1 MGELLGVLPV
11 DKPKGLTSTEVL
23 NRIKKRF
30 GVSKVGHTGTLDPFA
45 EGLLLLLFGKATR
58 LAEYYQRL
66 PKRYIAA
73 GLLGV
78 ETDTYDIT
86 GNVTARR
93 EGSFPSRARMEEIVA
108 SFKGEILQVPPPFS
122 AKKIRG
128 KRAYQLAR
136 KGIRVELK
144 PVKVK
149 VYEIR
154 LLDYQPPRFTVEVEV
169 SGGTYIRS
177 LIRDIGLKTSLGA
190 TTESLKRTAIGN
202 ITLDKAHSLEEI
214 LNRDDLRGLLL
225 PPDWGLDFPKIT
237 LEPQLVKPL
246 KNGVFIPLKERFED
260 GTLLRVYSPKGFVAI
275 GRVVEGRLKPEKV
288 FL

>member
-1 MGELLGVLPV
+1 MGELLGVLAV

-30 GVSKVGHTGTLDPFA
+30 GIARVGHTGTLDPFA
-45 EGLLLLLFGKATR
+45 EGLLLLLLGKATR

-66 PKRYIAA
+66 PKRYIAV

-86 GNVTARR
+86 GNVTERR
-93 EGSFPSRARMEEIVA
+93 KGAFPSHARMEEIIA

-122 AKKIRG
+122 AKKIKGR
-128 KRAYQLAR
+128 RAYKLAR
-136 KGIRVELK
+136 KGVRFELK

-154 LLDYQPPRFTVEVEV
+154 LLDYNPPRFTVEVKV

-202 ITLDKAHSLEEI
+202 ITLDMAHSLEEI
-214 LNRDDLRGLLL
+214 LNRDDLRELLL
-225 PPDWGLDFPKIT
+225 PPDVGLDFPKVE
-237 LEPQLVKPL
+237 LEPNLLRLL
-246 KNGVFIPLKERFED
+246 KNGVFIPLKEKFEE

-275 GRVVEGRLKPEKV
+275 GRVVEGKLKPEKV